1 MTQTM
6 YNPLLTKLTQADIC
20 CHDCGKLYG
29 KYSVGCSSTWVAQCD
44 VCGETKGCTEV
55 RDYGYLGKGISEL
68 QGTIKEQ
75 SKKVANYMASVGPI
89 LNDDEFYD
97 EVLVPPVYEQGEI
110 TMMLTEDEVGFLNQS
125 LDVMAFHDMDA
136 AEVALF
142 ESLEKKITALYED
155 NCVKYGLSPAMKSY
169 HEKYG
174 TWGSGSPEEEKRWEG
189 FRDAFVMLSAG

>member
-6 YNPLLTKLTQADIC
+6 PNPLLTKLIQADVVC
-20 CHDCGKLYG
+20 RDCGTLYG
-29 KYSVGCSSTWVAQCD
+29 KYSVGCSSHWEGQCD
-44 VCGETKGCTEV
+44 VCGENKPVTEV
-55 RDYGYLGKGISEL
+55 RDWGYLGKGISEL

-89 LNDDEFYD
+89 LISDDEWD
-97 EVLVPPVYEQGEI
+97 NVMHPVYEQGEI

-125 LDVMAFHDMDA
+125 LDAMAGDDMDA

-155 NCVKYGLSPAMKSY
+155 NCVKYGLSPCMKAY
-169 HEKYG
+169 NEKYG